1 MAVLR
6 GMGWRPD
13 EGIGGFNKK
22 VRQLHPRV
30 SKDLD
35 AKIFVLPVLLGS

>member
-1 MAVLR
+1 LFLTTFSKATDDVQFGMAVLR

-22 VRQLHPRV
+22 V
-30 SKDLD
+30 
-35 AKIFVLPVLLGS
+35 KINTYF